1 MISIFMIL
9 GVLLITRP
17 PAIFG
22 QDAVSQTDARMN
34 ETLNC
39 QNMTQNNNQSNCH
52 FPNVTVLTDNK
63 KPHTEGYEFLITPYN
78 FFIPFSGEFHPTFQ
92 EHLNKDEKKN
102 QTDFSSAQKIG
113 GYIACITVP
122 FLSALISLI
131 TKQCNNQKVPIYILM
146 LWFGVGA
153 SCVIIFGMISNT

>member
-1 MISIFMIL
+1 MIL

-22 QDAVSQTDARMN
+22 QGPVSQTDARMN

-39 QNMTQNNNQSNCH
+39 QNLTQNNSQSNCH
-52 FPNVTVLTDNK
+52 FPNDTVLADNI
-63 KPHTEGYEFLITPYN
+63 KPHKEGYQFLSTPYN

-92 EHLNKDEKKN
+92 ENLNKDEKQK
-102 QTDFSSAQKIG
+102 QTDLSPTQKIG
-113 GYIACITVP
+113 GYIACVTVP

-131 TKQCNNQKVPIYILM
+131 TKQCNNQ
-146 LWFGVGA
+146 
-153 SCVIIFGMISNT
+153 